1 MENKP
6 IVFYDGDCGFCNR
19 SVQFILNNETN
30 DAIHFAPL
38 QSEFAQSFFTS
49 KGLPTPDMSTFYFWN
64 KNVMHS
70 KSSGALRVTNYL
82 KFPFTLLKIGFI
94 FPRFLRDW
102 VYDFI
107 AKRRHQL
114 AAGFCAL
121 PTEAQRKRF
130 IYS

>member
-19 SVQFILNNETN
+19 SVQFILNNEIN

-38 QSEFAQSFFTS
+38 QSKFARSFFTS
-49 KGLPTPDMSTFYFWN
+49 KGVPTPDMSTFYFWS
-64 KNVMHS
+64 KNTMYS
-70 KSSGALRVTNYL
+70 KSTGALRVTGYL
-82 KFPFTLLKIGFI
+82 KFPFPLLKIGFI
-94 FPRFLRDW
+94 LPRFIRDGM
-102 VYDFI
+102 YDFI

-121 PTEAQRKRF
+121 PTEEQRKRF